1 MHQEA
6 SSALDYI
13 EDTKLKTHI
22 YIYINQREKYE
33 TLLHIKSNHRDVKRF
48 IIREKKW
55 TKKKIFVIYAEK
67 NIT

>member
-33 TLLHIKSNHRDVKRF
+33 TLLHVKSNHRDVKRF
-48 IIREKKW
+48 IIREKKR
-55 TKKKIFVIYAEK
+55 YL
-67 NIT
+67 